1 MREDAPQRPGAA
13 VRGYR
18 IERLIGTG
26 GAAAVYEARR
36 LGPGGPGER
45 VACKVMHAA
54 RRDEPRDREQVRQEA
69 VLGLRVTA
77 GHRNLVEILDFFDD
91 PDAQHC
97 IVMELVDGA
106 SVAELRGPDRRLPF
120 PVTRRVAVEVLE
132 ALVHLHGRGVLHRDL
147 SPRNIL
153 VTAGGVVKVADLGI
167 ARVMEQGLVHTA
179 TLRVTAMYAP
189 REAIELLPLDVRA
202 DLFSL
207 GAVLYDLVTGTP
219 PCGDQELVARMLAR
233 NAAGQFAPLPPDT
246 PADLAELITGMIRV
260 ERSARRPQTAAE
272 ALDLLRR
279 HDQPMASEAELAG
292 MVPSA
297 QERRDRELADDPP
310 ASALAPGHVLAP
322 RDALAAVKAPPDGV
336 AGHVARLEA
345 GAVLARLA
353 EAVRNQLASDAADAV
368 PDSDAAEAVR
378 DQADSDAADAVR
390 DQADSDAAD
399 AVFDHAVSDAA
410 DAVPH
415 YVDDSRPY
423 GVPDRAADVVPGRVT
438 AALPDHAVGA
448 LPDRVIDAVL
458 DRVIDALPERV
469 IDAVPERTSGGM
481 SGRGPGAARR
491 LVARRAVHVVAV
503 MACVVVLG
511 FLLDDG
517 FRGEQTA
524 IEQTAPVV
532 VVVPT
537 PAPPVSPVVVTHVP
551 TLESPRRAPEPLDDS
566 RHERAAVQRRDRP
579 ARPSAPRWRSAPHVS
594 EPPLWGQR

>member
-1 MREDAPQRPGAA
+1 VQHAPAVQMDQR
-13 VRGYR
+13 
-18 IERLIGTG
+18 L
-26 GAAAVYEARR
+26 
-36 LGPGGPGER
+36 
-45 VACKVMHAA
+45 
-54 RRDEPRDREQVRQEA
+54 Q
-69 VLGLRVTA
+69 
-77 GHRNLVEILDFFDD
+77 
-91 PDAQHC
+91 
-97 IVMELVDGA
+97 
-106 SVAELRGPDRRLPF
+106 
-120 PVTRRVAVEVLE
+120 
-132 ALVHLHGRGVLHRDL
+132 HLHGD
-147 SPRNIL
+147 
-153 VTAGGVVKVADLGI
+153 
-167 ARVMEQGLVHTA
+167 
-179 TLRVTAMYAP
+179 AP
-189 REAIELLPLDVRA
+189 
-202 DLFSL
+202 
-207 GAVLYDLVTGTP
+207 
-219 PCGDQELVARMLAR
+219 
-233 NAAGQFAPLPPDT
+233 
-246 PADLAELITGMIRV
+246 
-260 ERSARRPQTAAE
+260 
-272 ALDLLRR
+272 
-279 HDQPMASEAELAG
+279 
-292 MVPSA
+292 
-297 QERRDRELADDPP
+297 RDRELADDPP

-322 RDALAAVKAPPDGV
+322 RDALAVVKAPPDGV

-353 EAVRNQLASDAADAV
+353 KAVRNQAARLEAEAVLDSDAAD
-368 PDSDAAEAVR
+368 AVR

-438 AALPDHAVGA
+438 AALPDHAASA

-481 SGRGPGAARR
+481 SGRGLGAARR
-491 LVARRAVHVVAV
+491 FVARRAVHVVAV

-511 FLLDDG
+511 LLLDDG

-524 IEQTAPVV
+524 IEQTAPDEVVVPTPATPVSPVV

-579 ARPSAPRWRSAPHVS
+579 AKPSAPRWRSAPHVS